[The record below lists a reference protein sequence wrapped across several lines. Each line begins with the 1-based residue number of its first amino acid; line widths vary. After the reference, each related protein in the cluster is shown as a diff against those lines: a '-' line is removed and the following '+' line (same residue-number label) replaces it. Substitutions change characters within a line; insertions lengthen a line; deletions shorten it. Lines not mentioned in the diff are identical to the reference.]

1 MLMGL
6 EIASLLIKKY
16 PNNFQ
21 LAKMIELLGSSA
33 TIDRLKAG
41 DAPSRI
47 VLDWQFDLDVFRK
60 MREKYLLY
68 H

>member
-1 MLMGL
+1 MGL
-6 EIASLLIKKY
+6 EIAALLAKKY
-16 PNNFQ
+16 PNDFH

-47 VLDWQFDLDVFRK
+47 VLDGDSQLDAFRK
-60 MREKYLLY
+60 VRAKYLLY
-68 H
+68 P